1 MANSSRMGNRS
12 ATGPFLDDYYF
23 DDNDTFPAANA
34 TPTFASLTLK
44 HDANVRI
51 LTLSIMV
58 VFGVVGNMLVF
69 AWMWRNRRRKSNVN
83 YMILG
88 LAIADLSV
96 VTVTMLTQIIWES
109 LEERWFAGNVMCKVI
124 KVGQALG
131 LMASSNMLVVI
142 AIDRHHAIRSPM
154 KVALPAKRMIVAAY
168 SVALV
173 CSLPQAYIFREVT
186 LPTGESFCKA
196 IFSEVER
203 WHLQAYITYVAMVLF
218 SVPLLIIIVAYA
230 RILKK
235 ISDRVRD
242 GKSPLSTSR
251 SNRIYIQSN
260 NNDAMIRAKMKT
272 LKMTMVIILTFI
284 ICGTPYFIVE
294 MWTAFGD
301 PATLDMRVVGV
312 LGIFASANTATNP
325 FVFLYFNTKSD
336 CLSSIFG
343 RRKET
348 QKARN
353 TTRLD
358 GTEMG
363 RLTAG
368 ATIARSE
375 SRDPTHIQAGS
386 SRTLYE
392 HVL

>member
-1 MANSSRMGNRS
+1 MANSSRIGNHS
-12 ATGPFLDDYYF
+12 AAGPFHDDYYF
-23 DDNDTFPAANA
+23 DDNGTLPANV
-34 TPTFASLTLK
+34 TPTSASLTLK

-58 VFGVVGNMLVF
+58 VIGVVGNMLVF

-83 YMILG
+83 YLILG

-109 LEERWFAGNVMCKVI
+109 LEERWYAGNVMCKVI

-154 KVALPAKRMIVAAY
+154 KRALPAKRMIVAAY
-168 SVALV
+168 SVALL

-186 LPTGESFCKA
+186 TPTGESFCKA
-196 IFSEVER
+196 IFREVGR

-242 GKSPLSTSR
+242 GKSPLSTR
-251 SNRIYIQSN
+251 RHNRIYIQSN
-260 NNDAMIRAKMKT
+260 NNEAMVRAKMKT

-294 MWTAFGD
+294 MWMAFGD

-336 CLSSIFG
+336 CLSGIFG
-343 RRKET
+343 RRKESP
-348 QKARN
+348 KARN
-353 TTRLD
+353 TTRHE

-363 RLTAG
+363 RLTPMSM
-368 ATIARSE
+368 ARSE
-375 SRDPTHIQAGS
+375 SREPPSIQAS